1 MKKMLF
7 AFAIL
12 TTFTNGFAQDVVNFE
27 VGPYEV
33 DYRGIGDYKYRLRN
47 EVNLYDYYGLKRDT
61 IVQKIEEPSEPVKSA
76 LQFDVFVSVPF
87 FWVNGASNVW
97 GIEGMWKQKIGKQ
110 IYFNAGLSAGLAI
123 NKNGDTYNYYKDW
136 KDGFYSE
143 TMFEIGVPVS
153 VEFCKLDRKKA
164 SLYGGIGVVP
174 TFYMGAKDWTGE
186 SKSGILVAPK
196 LDFGGYLPIEDHVVR
211 LGIYYQHDINCSS
224 GDEDFFKERI
234 GLNFVGA
241 TIGLVF

>member
-143 TMFEIGVPVS
+143 TMFEIGVPIS
-153 VEFCKLDRKKA
+153 IEFCKLDRRTA
-164 SLYGGIGVVP
+164 SMYGGVGVVP
-174 TFYMGAKDWTGE
+174 TFFSGAKDAIGE
-186 SKSGILVAPK
+186 SRSGLLVSPRF
-196 LDFGGYLPIEDHVVR
+196 DFGGYLPIAGRLVR
-211 LGIYYQHDINCSS
+211 LGIFYQYNINCSS
-224 GDEDFFKERI
+224 GDEDIFKERI
-234 GLNFVGA
+234 AQHYVGA
-241 TIGLVF
+241 NIGLLF